1 MNETW
6 RDLRYGLRTLIKS
19 PGFTAIAV
27 LVLAAGIGANTAIFS
42 VVNGVLLR
50 PLPFKDPDKLVMIRD
65 LQPPLDE
72 TPMDYDEFR
81 DWRQQGQLFEEV
93 SGFFNASYTLTGSGE
108 PEELKCVRASA
119 NLFPMLGVAPALG
132 RAFLPDEELATSEPV
147 AMISSG
153 LWQRIFAGRSDCIGE
168 TLKLSDRVYT
178 VVGVLPSTFRG
189 ALPGNL
195 QAVGAPDVWIPL
207 RLRAPPSGLHFLT
220 VLARLQPGLD
230 IRNAGPEI
238 EAASARIQQERST
251 NHTVKLVKPRDYITG
266 AARPALL
273 ILLGAV
279 CFVLLIAC
287 ANVASLLMART
298 AGRRKEIAIRLALGA
313 SRWRL
318 VRQMLTES
326 LLLGSLGSLAGL
338 LIASWGVDLLVFTG
352 RTIIPRVDEIKIDA
366 SVLAFTLGISLL
378 SGVLFGLAPA
388 LQCIRAD
395 LQATLKEGA
404 RGAITFERHRLRS
417 LLVIAEVGL
426 SLVLLV
432 GAGLLIRSF
441 ERVVAQDKGF
451 DPSRLLTADLSLSQS
466 KYEKIEQQSLFIQQ
480 TLERVRAIP
489 GVEASGA
496 ISNIPLG
503 GGGTNGDI
511 GIEGKTFPPDS
522 AAVAEKRIASA
533 GYFETARIRLIAGR
547 YFTERDVPGTPQ
559 VAIINEA
566 LARTFFPGED
576 PIGKRIDFRWDTTG
590 LQEIVGVVADVKHYA
605 LDTPVLPEVYVPFA
619 QRPSRGTTIVIRSR
633 IDPASLVGVVRQQIF
648 ELDKG
653 QAVSNVRTM
662 EQIVSE
668 SVASRRLSMSLLAGF
683 AVVALLLASM
693 GLYGTLSYSVAQR
706 TQEIGIRSA
715 MGAQP
720 GDIFKLVVGHGMK
733 LTLAGIGFG
742 LVGSLALTKLL
753 ATFLFGV
760 SASDPVTYA
769 GVAVLLLG
777 ITLLACYVPA
787 RRASKV
793 DPIVALRYE

>member
-1 MNETW
+1 MHDTW
-6 RDLRYGLRTLIKS
+6 RDLRYGFRALIKS
-19 PGFTAIAV
+19 PGFTAIAIT
-27 LVLAAGIGANTAIFS
+27 VLAVGIGANTAIFS

-50 PLPFKDPDKLVMIRD
+50 PLPFKDPDRLVMIRD
-65 LQPPLDE
+65 LQPPSDE

-81 DWRQQGQLFEEV
+81 HWRDQGQVFEGV
-93 SGFFNASYTLTGSGE
+93 SAFFNASYTLTGSGE
-108 PEELKCVRASA
+108 PEELRCVRASA

-147 AMISSG
+147 AMISSD
-153 LWQRIFAGRSDCIGE
+153 LWRRIFAGRSDCIGE

-195 QAVGAPDVWIPL
+195 QGGSTPDVWIPL
-207 RLRAPPSGLHFLT
+207 RLRTPPPGLHFLT
-220 VLARLQPGLD
+220 VLARLRPGFD
-230 IRNAGPEI
+230 VQKAGPEI
-238 EAASARIQQERST
+238 EAVSARIQQELST
-251 NHTVKLVKPRDYITG
+251 DHTVKLVKPRDYITG
-266 AARPALL
+266 DAGPALL
-273 ILLGAV
+273 ILWGAV

-298 AGRRKEIAIRLALGA
+298 AGRGKEIAIRLALGA

-318 VRQMLTES
+318 LRQLLTEG
-326 LLLGSLGSLAGL
+326 LLLGGLGSLAGL
-338 LIASWGVDLLVFTG
+338 LLASWGVDLLSFTG
-352 RTIIPRVDEIKIDA
+352 RTTIPRVEEIRIDA

-378 SGVLFGLAPA
+378 SGILFGLAPA
-388 LQCIRAD
+388 TQWLRAD
-395 LQATLKEGA
+395 LQTTLKEGA
-404 RGAITFERHRLRS
+404 RGAKTFERQRLRS
-417 LLVIAEVGL
+417 LLVMAEVGL

-441 ERVVAQDKGF
+441 ERVVGQDKGF
-451 DPSRLLTADLSLSQS
+451 DPSRLLTAELSLTQS
-466 KYEKIEQQSLFIQQ
+466 KYEKPEQQSLFIQQ

-489 GVEASGA
+489 GVESSGA

-503 GGGTNGDI
+503 GGGTDGDI
-511 GIEGKTFPPDS
+511 GIEGRTFLPDER
-522 AAVAEKRIASA
+522 AVAEKRIASA
-533 GYFETARIRLIAGR
+533 GYFETARIPLIAGR

-566 LARTFFPGED
+566 LARTFFPGENA
-576 PIGKRIDFRWDTTG
+576 IGKRIDFQWDTTG
-590 LQEIVGVVADVKHYA
+590 FQEIVGVVADVRHYA

-619 QRPSRGTTIVIRSR
+619 QRPSRGTTLVIRSR
-633 IDPASLVGVVRQQIF
+633 NNPASLVGVVRRQIF
-648 ELDKG
+648 ELDTG
-653 QAVSNVRTM
+653 QAVSKVRTM
-662 EQIVSE
+662 DQIVSD

-720 GDIFKLVVGHGMK
+720 RDIFKLVVGHGMR
-733 LTLAGIGFG
+733 LTLAGTGFG
-742 LVGSLALTKLL
+742 LAGSLALTKVLS
-753 ATFLFGV
+753 TFLFGV
-760 SASDPVTYA
+760 SATDPITYA
-769 GVAVLLLG
+769 GVAALLLA
-777 ITLLACYVPA
+777 ITLLACYIPA

-793 DPIVALRYE
+793 DPIVALRCE